1 MSAASVRMDA
11 RGGWM
16 HFGVAAGLLLA
27 AAVGF
32 GAAVRVL
39 KVYLVKVP
47 VPWPAGTEVV
57 DHRLANFP
65 TRFGDYVLA
74 GDGELSP
81 RRDGEPDG
89 LVRLREEQL
98 EELGTTKHRLNWYY
112 QGIFAEVPRGQAAG
126 RPRRYF
132 TLHVTYY
139 TGLVDPAPHVPEV
152 CLFVGG
158 YYPLPEESG
167 ALELGTS
174 AAPPWDRFSVWRTA
188 FAGTDRRRGVH
199 FKSAE
204 YYVFSVNGQPTTS
217 RLTVRSK
224 LANPLVRYAYFAKI
238 QVAPLRPGNNLAA
251 CDRACLRF
259 LRQAVPEVLKFLPS
273 AREVRR
279 LESGGTDGEG

>member
-1 MSAASVRMDA
+1 MSAASGRAGA
-11 RGGWM
+11 RGGWA
-16 HFGVAAGLLLA
+16 HFGIAAGLLLA

-32 GAAVRVL
+32 NTAVRVL
-39 KVYLVKVP
+39 KVHLVKAP
-47 VPWPAGTEVV
+47 VPWPAGTKVV

-65 TRFGDYVLA
+65 VRFGDYVLA
-74 GDGELSP
+74 GDGELSR

-89 LVRLREEQL
+89 LVRLRKEQL

-112 QGIFAEVPRGQAAG
+112 QGIFAETPPGEPEG
-126 RPRRYF
+126 RTGRYF

-167 ALELGTS
+167 AVELHTS
-174 AAPPWDRFSVWRTA
+174 APPPWDRFRVWRTA
-188 FAGTDRRRGVH
+188 YAGSSRRGGY

-224 LANPLVRYAYFAKI
+224 LANPLARYVYFAKI
-238 QVAPLRPGNNLAA
+238 QVAPLRPGTDLAA
-251 CDRACLRF
+251 CDRDCLRF
-259 LRQAVPEVLKFLPS
+259 LRQAVPAVLKFLPS
-273 AREVRR
+273 AEDVRR
-279 LESGGTDGEG
+279 LESAPPGSDD